1 MVKMVSLKKTAADR
15 RAEKDA
21 MGETAVSAPSDYDKE
36 GPTVHLEHHHL
47 KNMGVGGGLKS
58 GDKVTLHAVGHVE
71 NSSTRSENGEER
83 HSAMVRLHRG
93 GIEHEAAERDGE
105 RKDLRNEIEKIHGA
119 SEEKREK
126 RSEAAGA
133 KRAVEGKKV

>member
-47 KNMGVGGGLKS
+47 KNMGVGGALKS

-71 NSSTRSENGEER
+71 SSSSSSENGEER
-83 HSAMVRLHRG
+83 HIAMVRLHRG
-93 GIEHEAAERDGE
+93 GIEHELTGRRG
-105 RKDLRNEIEKIHGA
+105 RRCRNG
-119 SEEKREK
+119 R
-126 RSEAAGA
+126 RG
-133 KRAVEGKKV
+133 RRGRYRLGCG